1 MRPLLAFVSF
11 LLLLH
16 ATRSDAS
23 AADSN
28 PIIECQLCINTL
40 AMLANYSLED
50 PKIVDWLMAHA
61 FDAASA
67 AGICAKD
74 GGPSGVLTPDVCLGA
89 IGEYGPL
96 IASIVAAHP
105 PLVRETVQFVCEALK
120 LCPIASLSEVG
131 SARERGAT
139 CKSSPPHARY
149 AAPPR
154 SKSARDVEQGSTDV
168 GTFVV
173 ITDVHWDPDY
183 SPGMLLTPC
192 SSLALQLLQNHLFVP
207 YRPPASRACADTFV
221 QAPSLSAI
229 IPCAAG
235 QILARNA
242 A

>member
-1 MRPLLAFVSF
+1 MRPLIAFVTF

-28 PIIECQLCINTL
+28 PTIECQLCINTL

-96 IASIVAAHP
+96 IANIVAARP
-105 PLVRETVQFVCEALK
+105 PLVRETVEFVCEALK
-120 LCPIASLSEVG
+120 LCPIASLSEVD
-131 SARERGAT
+131 ARERGAT
-139 CKSSPPHARY
+139 CESSQPPARH

-154 SKSARDVEQGSTDV
+154 SKSARDVEQESSDV

-173 ITDVHWDPDY
+173 ITDIHWDPDY

-192 SSLALQLLQNHLFVP
+192 SSLALQLLPNHLFVP
-207 YRPPASRACADTFV
+207 RRPPASRACADTIA
-221 QAPSLSAI
+221 QAPTLSAI

-235 QILARNA
+235 QTLARNA